1 MFSSKKLFMQAKPL
15 PPAIELP
22 WHESPQLAYY
32 FHTFFD
38 DFALRVAF
46 SWDGPDMAI
55 NRPAVPS
62 SYVALLSCS
71 SSSIPDDY
79 VFYGDMLTD
88 WKLSKSNGEIV
99 ANGRWNVPFGPP
111 PYFYINPSTSFVFTS
126 FVLNET
132 YTFSYRQA
140 GQIATANT
148 QSPIF
153 QNYTNLPGCLT
164 PWSDWTSASRT
175 FRGADF

>member
-1 MFSSKKLFMQAKPL
+1 MFSSKKLLMQAK

-22 WHESPQLAYY
+22 WHESPLLTYY
-32 FHTFFD
+32 FHTSSD

-46 SWDGPDMAI
+46 SSWTGPDMGI

-71 SSSIPDDY
+71 SIPDNY

-88 WKLSKSNGEIV
+88 WTVSKSNGEIV
-99 ANGRWNVPFGPP
+99 AHGRWNVPFGPP
-111 PYFYINPSTSFVFTS
+111 PYFYLHPFTS